1 MQDAKT
7 RRYPRTKP
15 PADLLVAW
23 QTGARKSV
31 SRVDSICLGGLF
43 VRTPHPP
50 PESSVLQILLD
61 WRTGEAR
68 ARCVVRR
75 VEPRRGMAIEIVGME
90 PSDRIR
96 LAGFLRQTP
105 VHAH

>member
-1 MQDAKT
+1 MQYTKT
-7 RRYPRTKP
+7 RRYPRTKA
-15 PADLLVAW
+15 PAELLVAW

-31 SRVDSICLGGLF
+31 SHVDSICLGGLF

-50 PESSVLQILLD
+50 PESTVLQILLD

-75 VEPRRGMAIEIVGME
+75 VEARRGMAIEIIGMD
-90 PSDRIR
+90 PHDRMQ
-96 LAGFLRQTP
+96 LAGMLRESP
-105 VHAH
+105 VHAS